1 MENIRFTNT
10 AFAAIGLQAI
20 LVIALVAAVA
30 LIWKKKTKQ
39 PFELYLIGAVTFF
52 VSAMVL
58 ENIPKVPVLSLPAI
72 KNSPVLTTVVASVFA
87 GLFEETGRFIAF
99 RTAMK
104 KNHDKKNAI
113 SYGIGHGGF
122 EALFLILSTAITY
135 IVMGIMINSGNTE
148 KITADMDE
156 ATIALATEQLKAVS
170 ASTFSSVLPAVFERI
185 SAMTFH
191 ISSSVLVFAAAKN
204 KKYIM
209 FYPIAILLH
218 FGFDMLS
225 ALYLTKTVTAIQMEI
240 IYASAAFV
248 IAAAVYCFYKKL
260 PQEVMD
266 SERRLERNV

>member
-156 ATIALATEQLKAVS
+156 ATIALATEQLKGVS
-170 ASTFSSVLPAVFERI
+170 ETTFSSILPSICERI

-191 ISSSVLVFAAAKN
+191 ISCSVLVFAAAKN

-209 FYPIAILLH
+209 LYPIAILLH
-218 FGFDMLS
+218 FGFDMIS

-240 IYASAAFV
+240 IFALVAFV

-260 PQEVMD
+260 PQEVSD
-266 SERRLERNV
+266 SERRMECNV

>member
-10 AFAAIGLQAI
+10 AFAATTLQAI

-58 ENIPKVPVLSLPAI
+58 ENIPKVPILSLPAI

-156 ATIALATEQLKAVS
+156 STLALATEQLKAVS
-170 ASTFSSVLPAVFERI
+170 ASTFSSVIPAVFERI

-209 FYPIAILLH
+209 LYPLAILLH
-218 FGFDMLS
+218 FGFAMPS

>member
-30 LIWKKKTKQ
+30 FIWKKKTKQ

-170 ASTFSSVLPAVFERI
+170 ASTFSSVLPGVFERI
-185 SAMTFH
+185 SAITFH
-191 ISSSVLVFAAAKN
+191 ISCSVLVFAAAKN

-209 FYPIAILLH
+209 LYPLAILLH

-225 ALYLTKTVTAIQMEI
+225 ALYLTKTVTVIQMEI
-240 IYASAAFV
+240 ILASAAFV

-260 PQEVMD
+260 PQEVSD

>member
-20 LVIALVAAVA
+20 LVIALVSAVA

-156 ATIALATEQLKAVS
+156 AAIALVTEQLKAVS
-170 ASTFSSVLPAVFERI
+170 TSTFSSVLPAVFERI

-191 ISSSVLVFAAAKN
+191 ISCSVLVFAAAKN

-209 FYPIAILLH
+209 LYPIAILLH

-225 ALYLTKTVTAIQMEI
+225 GLYLTKTVTAIQMEI

-248 IAAAVYCFYKKL
+248 MAAAVYCFYKKL
-260 PQEVMD
+260 PQEVSG

>member
-10 AFAAIGLQAI
+10 AFAATTLQAI

-58 ENIPKVPVLSLPAI
+58 ENIPKVPILSLPAI

-104 KNHDKKNAI
+104 KNHNKKNAI

-156 ATIALATEQLKAVS
+156 ATLALATEQLKAVS

-209 FYPIAILLH
+209 LYPLAILLH
-218 FGFDMLS
+218 FGFDMPS

-260 PQEVMD
+260 PQEVSD

>member
-58 ENIPKVPVLSLPAI
+58 ENIPKVPILSLPAI

-87 GLFEETGRFIAF
+87 GLFEETGRIIAF

-191 ISSSVLVFAAAKN
+191 ISCSVLVFAAAKN
-204 KKYIM
+204 QKYILL
-209 FYPIAILLH
+209 YPLAILLH

-248 IAAAVYCFYKKL
+248 IAAAVYCFYQKL
-260 PQEVMD
+260 PQEVSD